1 MRFLTVISLLL
12 LLSSC
17 FKRKTHTP
25 DIPVS
30 TPKTV
35 VKKLQ
40 DTTVYRYL
48 ISDNKVDTSVFKLG
62 YQYYLKPETP
72 GETKLN
78 ELAAD
83 FIYGSTH
90 FETPDNVKYEASDR
104 FFIACLDSLYA
115 NAAQDYKDTEYGI
128 MWSYECSTSF
138 SENHQKFTTFSSGMY
153 LYSGGAHGNT
163 YYNHINVEKTT
174 GKELKLTD
182 FINDTVAFYALA
194 DSCFRA
200 QNEISATEN
209 YSDLG
214 FWFADD
220 RFYCN
225 DNFYFSS
232 EGFHFIF
239 NVYEIAPYS
248 HGLFEF
254 SVPFNICREL
264 IRYDLSR

>member
-1 MRFLTVISLLL
+1 MRITTAICLLL

-17 FKRKTHTP
+17 FNRRVRTP
-25 DIPVS
+25 EITVEIPAI
-30 TPKTV
+30 P

-40 DTTVYRYL
+40 DTTLFRYL
-48 ISDNKVDTSVFKLG
+48 FSKNEMDTSVFQLS
-62 YQYYLKPETP
+62 YQYYMKPANSWES
-72 GETKLN
+72 KLN
-78 ELAAD
+78 QLAAEAV
-83 FIYGSTH
+83 YASTH
-90 FETPDNVKYEASDR
+90 FEGEDSLAFEVNDR
-104 FFIACLDSLYA
+104 FFAACLDTLYA
-115 NAAQDYKDTEYGI
+115 AAEQDYKDSEFGT

-138 SENHQKFTTFSSGMY
+138 TDTHKNFATFSSGMY

-163 YYNHINVEKTT
+163 FYNHINVDKAS

-182 FINDTVAFYALA
+182 FISDTAAFYQLA

-200 QNEISATEN
+200 QNEISAGEN

-225 DNFYFSS
+225 DNFYLSD
-232 EGFHFIF
+232 EAFHFIF
-239 NVYEIAPYS
+239 NVYEIAPYT

-254 SVPFNICREL
+254 SVPFSVCREL